1 MMAAKDGRMMMWSR
15 GMARYTVYIYIYAN
29 IQWCRLTNR
38 RGNIYSMDYMF
49 CVYAYIYILLY
60 IYMYIYEYAWS
71 ALKQQK
77 NGHASNRLFCLRM
90 GSCSEPWSVRA
101 LLGELFRSGDK
112 SAQSD
117 GHSECLRYCHVLLA
131 NRQGCNPGCNAVVSS
146 VVGDPWWHLK
156 TDDGWAMK
164 TLSSAVMLVQWWLEL
179 LMWQWPAHV

>member
-1 MMAAKDGRMMMWSR
+1 MMAAKDGRKGWPHDDVKQRNGKIYSI
-15 GMARYTVYIYIYAN
+15 YIYIYAN

-49 CVYAYIYILLY
+49 CVYAYIYNIVY
-60 IYMYIYEYAWS
+60 IHIYIYEYAWS

-112 SAQSD
+112 WAQSD
-117 GHSECLRYCHVLLA
+117 GMIFGKATMA
-131 NRQGCNPGCNAVVSS
+131 NRKGGNPGCGSCKLS
-146 VVGDPWWHLK
+146 GSDPC
-156 TDDGWAMK
+156 D
-164 TLSSAVMLVQWWLEL
+164 
-179 LMWQWPAHV
+179 P